1 MLDTRPKTATA
12 WLRPGPHMPLEV
24 YNSLREQ
31 RLADLRADFL
41 PRLSGRT
48 RLTLEIGCGHGH
60 YLSAYAAAHAAEF
73 CVGIDLIA
81 DRIDRAGRKT
91 GRAKLDNIAWVQAE
105 ASLFLAA
112 LPVHHRLDKIFLLF
126 SDPWPKRR
134 HWKHRVMQGALLD
147 SLMPLTDEGAAL
159 YFRTDHRE
167 YFEYAKEVVAAHPT
181 WRMAGADEVQ
191 WPFEQ
196 LSVFQ
201 ERAAHKGFHSFIIL
215 RGSPQAPRPV

>member
-1 MLDTRPKTATA
+1 
-12 WLRPGPHMPLEV
+12 MPLEV

-60 YLSAYAAAHAAEF
+60 YLSAYAAAHPDEF

-112 LPVHHRLDKIFLLF
+112 LPVQHRLGKIFLLF

-134 HWKHRVMQGALLD
+134 HWKHRVMQSSLLD
-147 SLMPLTDEGAAL
+147 ALMPLTDQGACL

-167 YFEYAKEVVAAHPT
+167 YFEYARDVVAEHSG
-181 WRMAGADEVQ
+181 WRIAVPEEAQ

-196 LSVFQ
+196 VSVFQ
-201 ERAAHKGFHSFIIL
+201 ERAADKGYHSFIIV
-215 RGSPQAPRPV
+215 RIAP

>member
-1 MLDTRPKTATA
+1 MVCRSRLARSARSAHT
-12 WLRPGPHMPLEV
+12 HIMPLEV
-24 YNSLREQ
+24 YHSIRDQ

-41 PRLSGRT
+41 PRLHGKPT
-48 RLTLEIGCGHGH
+48 LTLEIGCGHGH
-60 YLSAYAAAHAAEF
+60 YLSAYAAAHPQEF

-91 GRAKLDNIAWVQAE
+91 GRARLDNVAWVQAE

-112 LPVHHRLDKIFLLF
+112 LPCGHRLEKIFLLF

-134 HWKHRVMQGALLD
+134 HWKNRVMQATLLD
-147 SLMPLTDEGAAL
+147 QLRPLTDSGAAL

-167 YFEYAKEVVAAHPT
+167 YFEYASLVVLQHPD
-181 WRMAGADEVQ
+181 WRMIGEDERA

-196 LSVFQ
+196 ASVFQ
-201 ERAAHKGFHSFIIL
+201 ERAAGKGYHSFTAL
-215 RGSPQAPRPV
+215 RR